1 MHTFTVNSFTVKTDL
16 FENIKATLS
25 LPLPL
30 NVQFHLKEPNSE
42 KSQGVLQRNTI
53 VTIYKE

>member
-42 KSQGVLQRNTI
+42 KYTH
-53 VTIYKE
+53 K